1 MGEESMKTRAIWI
14 ILALICFLYGSW
26 DHCHSYSADIDDN
39 KQIEMEKYL
48 KKATIGPDRR
58 PLGRRTDAYFV
69 DLDDGKIKRKGVLRF
84 TDQPRPQYYPADS
97 YKYTIAAYE
106 LDKLLDL
113 NMVPPTVERQ
123 DGGKKASLQIVI
135 ETQFNERRRQLEKT
149 EPPDPETFYNTLEDL
164 YVFENLVYCSALC
177 EYQDSLDDILIE
189 HEKGWRVWRVDL
201 TQAFVP
207 YIELFPDREI
217 TRCSRKLYQN
227 LLGLEDKAIKSK
239 VKKYLNKDEI
249 NAILERK
256 KLIIEKI
263 EALIKEKG
271 EEKVLF

>member
-1 MGEESMKTRAIWI
+1 MKTRAIWV
-14 ILALICFLYGSW
+14 ILALTCFVYVSW
-26 DHCHSYSADIDDN
+26 DHCHSYSTDTDDN

-48 KKATIGPDRR
+48 KKATIGPDRI
-58 PLGRRTDAYFV
+58 PVGRRTDAFFV
-69 DLDDGKIKRKGVLRF
+69 DLDDGNIKRRGVLRF
-84 TDQPRPQYYPADS
+84 TDIPRPELSADS

-113 NMVPPTVERQ
+113 NLVPPTVERQ
-123 DGGKKASLQIVI
+123 DSGKKASLQIYI
-135 ETQFNERRRQLEKT
+135 ETSLLDERTRQLRKI
-149 EPPDPETFYNTLEDL
+149 EPPDPETFYKTLEDL
-164 YVFENLVYCSALC
+164 HVFENLVYCSALC
-177 EYQDSLDDILIE
+177 EYEGNLDDILIE
-189 HEKGWRVWRVDL
+189 HEKDWRVWRVDL
-201 TQAFVP
+201 TEAFAP
-207 YIELFPDREI
+207 FIELIPEREI

-249 NAILERK
+249 KAVLKRK